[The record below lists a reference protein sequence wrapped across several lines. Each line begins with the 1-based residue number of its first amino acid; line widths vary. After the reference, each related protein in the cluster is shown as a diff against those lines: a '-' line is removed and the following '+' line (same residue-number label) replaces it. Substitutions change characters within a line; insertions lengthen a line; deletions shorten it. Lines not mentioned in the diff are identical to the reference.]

1 MDGLPPIWP
10 RGGCSGRVVRGRP
23 GPPAAR
29 HWACCPEP
37 EGKRGGHRR
46 APTAKR
52 PPSSFSGE
60 APTEGPPPPP
70 ARVTSAQVEA
80 FTRPLRMDLRV
91 RVKSLALK
99 VRSSIPTACATRSRP
114 DASYSTVGVGDQLS
128 FRLIQDNQFVA
139 KRVAYSRATADHYVE
154 WGQNRLASRLQ
165 KGCESLVDVGDKMSV
180 SGPIWRVCHQLGVR
194 LRKTET
200 RSFIAAPQQSMT

>member
-1 MDGLPPIWP
+1 M
-10 RGGCSGRVVRGRP
+10 
-23 GPPAAR
+23 
-29 HWACCPEP
+29 
-37 EGKRGGHRR
+37 
-46 APTAKR
+46 AKR

-70 ARVTSAQVEA
+70 TRALRASQVEA
-80 FTRPLRMDLRV
+80 FTRPLRRDSRV

-154 WGQNRLASRLQ
+154 WGQN
-165 KGCESLVDVGDKMSV
+165 
-180 SGPIWRVCHQLGVR
+180 
-194 LRKTET
+194 
-200 RSFIAAPQQSMT
+200 